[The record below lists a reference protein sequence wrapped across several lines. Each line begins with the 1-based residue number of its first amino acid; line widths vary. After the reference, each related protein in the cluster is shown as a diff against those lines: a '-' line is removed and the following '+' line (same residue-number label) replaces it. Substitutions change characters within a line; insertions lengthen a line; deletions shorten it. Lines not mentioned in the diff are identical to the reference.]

1 MITMSNIEKTLST
14 PTWQTELQTA
24 FTNISDLLAYLN
36 LSTEALDQYDKAA
49 EGFPLL
55 VSRSYASRIQ
65 PANWQDPLL
74 RQVLPHPD
82 ELVNQADFIKDPVGD
97 KEANIAPGLLQKYQG
112 RVLVITTGACAIHC
126 RYCFRREF
134 QYSGNSAHQSQL
146 ESIQQ
151 HLIKHPNIHE
161 VILSGGDPL
170 MLNDTKFS
178 ALFDFLTNLS
188 QVKRIRLHTRLPVV
202 LPSRIT
208 PELLTTLR
216 ASHKKVIIVIHSNHP
231 NELSPDVANNLLSLK
246 NTGATLLNQTVFLK
260 GINDDPKTLI
270 ELSVRLFDCHTLPY
284 YLHVL
289 DKVTGSAHFDSKMHH
304 IHHVYQQ
311 IQKELPGYLVPKLVQ
326 ELAGEPNKTQLNL
339 ASLA

>member
-1 MITMSNIEKTLST
+1 MINIEKTSPT
-14 PTWQTELQTA
+14 PPWQAELQTA
-24 FTNISDLLAYLN
+24 FTNTSDLLSYLN
-36 LSTEALDQYDKAA
+36 LSTQALSQYEKAA

-55 VSRSYASRIQ
+55 VTRSYASRIQ

-82 ELVNQADFIKDPVGD
+82 ELINQAGFIKDPVGD
-97 KEANIAPGLLQKYQG
+97 NNANVSPGLLQKYQG
-112 RVLVITTGACAIHC
+112 RVLIITTGACAIHC

-146 ESIQQ
+146 ASIQK
-151 HLIKHPNIHE
+151 HLASHPNIHE

-170 MLNDTKFS
+170 MLSDIKFS
-178 ALFDFLTNLS
+178 ALFDFLTNDP

-216 ASHKKVIIVIHSNHP
+216 TSHKKVIIVIHSNHP
-231 NELSPDVANNLLSLK
+231 NELSHEVANGLLSLK

-270 ELSVRLFDCHTLPY
+270 ELSLRLFDCHTLPY

-289 DKVTGSAHFDSKMHH
+289 DKVTGSAHFDSKTHH

-311 IQKELPGYLVPKLVQ
+311 IQKVLPGYLVPKLVK
-326 ELAGEPNKTQLNL
+326 EIPGEPNKTLLNPP
-339 ASLA
+339 SLA

>member
-1 MITMSNIEKTLST
+1 MINMSNIEKISPT
-14 PTWQTELQTA
+14 PIWQTELQTA
-24 FTNISDLLAYLN
+24 FTNTGDLLTYLN
-36 LSTEALDQYDKAA
+36 LNTQALTQHEKAA

-55 VSRSYASRIQ
+55 VTRSYASRIQ

-82 ELVNQADFIKDPVGD
+82 ELVNQAGYVNDPVGD
-97 KEANIAPGLLQKYQG
+97 NEANIAPGLLQKYQG

-151 HLIKHPNIHE
+151 HLVNHPNIHE

-170 MLNDTKFS
+170 MLSDIKFS
-178 ALFDFLTNLS
+178 ALFDCLTNMP

-208 PELLTTLR
+208 LELLATLR
-216 ASHKKVIIVIHSNHP
+216 TSHKKVIVVIHSNHP
-231 NELSPDVANNLLSLK
+231 NELSHEVANGLLSLK

-260 GINDDPKTLI
+260 GINDNPETLI
-270 ELSVRLFDCHTLPY
+270 ELSLRLFDCHTLPY

-289 DKVTGSAHFDSKMHH
+289 DKVIGSAHFDSKTHH

-311 IQKELPGYLVPKLVQ
+311 IQKELPGYLVPRLVK
-326 ELAGEPNKTQLNL
+326 ELAGEPNKTLL
-339 ASLA
+339 SLSSLA